1 MICYSD
7 VASFW
12 EEKLYF
18 WNFSKELP
26 FHHLLPF
33 SFEQGAE
40 QLFWSTWHLRSHI
53 GILLSTH
60 FKINSFDTFAVIW
73 IQVRLE
79 KLGHCAFSSC
89 VVMGELRLVVWV
101 ALSSVTC
108 IVLHGLLQFCEISK
122 LKLQSGEVDMRKFCE
137 PHRIPWRALCR
148 TSCISCLCRA
158 SSMSWG
164 EVVWVVWVA
173 W

>member
-79 KLGHCAFSSC
+79 KLGHCAFSSYI
-89 VVMGELRLVVWV
+89 VMGELRKL
-101 ALSSVTC
+101 C
-108 IVLHGLLQFCEISK
+108 ELH
-122 LKLQSGEVDMRKFCE
+122 
-137 PHRIPWRALCR
+137 
-148 TSCISCLCRA
+148 
-158 SSMSWG
+158 
-164 EVVWVVWVA
+164 
-173 W
+173 